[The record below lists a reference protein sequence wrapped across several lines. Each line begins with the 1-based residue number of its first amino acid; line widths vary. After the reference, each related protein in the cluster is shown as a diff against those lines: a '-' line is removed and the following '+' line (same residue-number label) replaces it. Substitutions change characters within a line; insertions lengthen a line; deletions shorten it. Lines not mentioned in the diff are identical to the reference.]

1 MSESTVNF
9 WNEKDEY
16 VGEKPEYRRDFQK
29 DININIYCC
38 DGGKIYIR
46 ETHDGIKINL
56 KCHDRQD
63 CCSCY
68 DSSGE

>member
-1 MSESTVNF
+1 MSENTVNF
-9 WNEKDEY
+9 WDEKGEY
-16 VGEKPEYRRDFQK
+16 VGEKPKCHPDYHR

-46 ETHDGIKINL
+46 ESSDGIRINV

-68 DSSGE
+68 DSGEE